1 MNKKQYIYNF
11 FKKHPNKVVQLK
23 EIDSAV
29 KEDYFADN
37 GSYDIYVNRLPRQL
51 VKMGYIDELG
61 GFIETLYRGTQ

>member
-29 KEDYFADN
+29 KKAVNLGNLSTLNCKEEVLLSEKLIEIHNIHYCTCCMCFA
-37 GSYDIYVNRLPRQL
+37 I
-51 VKMGYIDELG
+51 
-61 GFIETLYRGTQ
+61 F